1 VLHGHAHAGREVGV
15 TPRGIPVRNVARHVI
30 RRPYKIYQL
39 GRPAAACAMS

>member
-39 GRPAAACAMS
+39 ERPAVVPAR